1 MYGVLPTIPISELRT
16 RQPEVIDGLRQSP
29 IVLTRQGHSA
39 GVIVHPRV
47 WNYMV
52 EAYAKAHQAGLLEID
67 ESQLVELEP
76 EFA

>member
-16 RQPEVIDGLRQSP
+16 KQPEVIDGLRQSP

-39 GVIVHPRV
+39 GVIVHPRT

-52 EAYAKAHQAGLLEID
+52 EVYTKAQQAGLLDIE
-67 ESQLVELEP
+67 ESQLVELEM
-76 EFA
+76 EMA